1 MSMNWIYSLQISE
14 LSDIQTGRGR
24 KGESM
29 RLIDANELME
39 HAGRDKLDSRELIMQ
54 MIENAPTV
62 TAVEAGFV
70 SKEAVGAI
78 EKAYKEAETN
88 LLHDNE
94 YQRQLNQQILG
105 RLNAYENVFEKI
117 IRVLIETRS

>member
-1 MSMNWIYSLQISE
+1 
-14 LSDIQTGRGR
+14 
-24 KGESM
+24 M

-39 HAGRDKLDSRELIMQ
+39 HAVRDKLDSRELIMQ

-70 SKEAVGAI
+70 SKEAVEAI
-78 EKAYKEAETN
+78 EKAYKESETN
-88 LLHDNE
+88 LLHENE

-105 RLNAYENVFEKI
+105 RLDAYEKVFEKI